1 MTAGDRR
8 ASLRHGSGSPARRAV
23 ASHAQRPVDLEAE
36 SPLSEVYLDSLLA
49 AQLRLAGRIL
59 LLLGLAVG
67 LAAAGVLRAAGPGRG
82 GSWPGS
88 RCPGWCS
95 GLGVYPLLILLGWR
109 YVVRA
114 ERNERDFVDLT
125 GGPGDEPVTTP

>member
-1 MTAGDRR
+1 M
-8 ASLRHGSGSPARRAV
+8 P
-23 ASHAQRPVDLEAE
+23 RPVDLEAE

-49 AQLRLAGRIL
+49 AQLRLAGRTL

-67 LAAAGVLRAAGPGRG
+67 SLPLVFFLLPDLAQEKLAGIPLPWLVLGF
-82 GSWPGS
+82 
-88 RCPGWCS
+88 
-95 GLGVYPLLILLGWR
+95 GVYPLLLLLGWR

-125 GGPGDEPVTTP
+125 RGSR

>member
-1 MTAGDRR
+1 MTEPPPTRVRVTGPPRSR
-8 ASLRHGSGSPARRAV
+8 N
-23 ASHAQRPVDLEAE
+23 HAQRPVDLDTGSA
-36 SPLSEVYLDSLLA
+36 LSEVYLDSLLA

-59 LLLGLAVG
+59 LLLGLTVASLPLVFFVLPG
-67 LAAAGVLRAAGPGRG
+67 LAEEELAGIPLP
-82 GSWPGS
+82 WLML
-88 RCPGWCS
+88 

-125 GGPGDEPVTTP
+125 GGPGDEPVTAP

>member
-1 MTAGDRR
+1 MTEPVQPRVRVTGPPRR
-8 ASLRHGSGSPARRAV
+8 RQA
-23 ASHAQRPVDLEAE
+23 AQRPVDLRAE

-67 LAAAGVLRAAGPGRG
+67 SLPLVFFAFPGLADVRLAGVPL
-82 GSWPGS
+82 SWLVL
-88 RCPGWCS
+88 
-95 GLGVYPLLILLGWR
+95 GLGVYPVLILLGWR

-125 GGPGDEPVTTP
+125 RGSR

>member
-1 MTAGDRR
+1 VTEPVGPRVRVTGPPRR
-8 ASLRHGSGSPARRAV
+8 RQT
-23 ASHAQRPVDLEAE
+23 AQRPVDLRAE
-36 SPLSEVYLDSLLA
+36 SALSEVYLDSLLA

-67 LAAAGVLRAAGPGRG
+67 SLPLVFFVIPGLAEVRLAGLPVSWLVL
-82 GSWPGS
+82 
-88 RCPGWCS
+88 
-95 GLGVYPLLILLGWR
+95 GLGVYPVLVLLGWR

-125 GGPGDEPVTTP
+125 RGSK

>member
-1 MTAGDRR
+1 MTEPPPTRVRVTGPPRR
-8 ASLRHGSGSPARRAV
+8 RH
-23 ASHAQRPVDLEAE
+23 HAQRPVDLEAG

-59 LLLGLAVG
+59 LLLGLTVASLPLVFFVLPG
-67 LAAAGVLRAAGPGRG
+67 LAERQLAGIPLP
-82 GSWPGS
+82 WLML
-88 RCPGWCS
+88 
-95 GLGVYPLLILLGWR
+95 GLGVYPLLVLLGWR

-125 GGPGDEPVTTP
+125 RGTR